1 MAPLSTKTPTPD
13 LVKELFVPEMV
24 PERVEELPALTS
36 RLLKLEA
43 AESIATAPE
52 PAASFSADPALLL
65 ALVTA

>member
-1 MAPLSTKTPTPD
+1 M
-13 LVKELFVPEMV
+13 PEMV